1 MPTMKK
7 RINVTVNKDLE
18 RGISIL
24 AKRRQ
29 MSKSAVLAELAKE
42 ALELQEDLDW
52 ARIVEERMKK
62 KVKFIPNSDAIWK

>member
-1 MPTMKK
+1 MKK

-18 RGISIL
+18 KGINML
-24 AKRRQ
+24 AKHRQ
-29 MSKSAVLAELAKE
+29 MSKAAVLAALANE
-42 ALELQEDLDW
+42 ALELQEDFAW